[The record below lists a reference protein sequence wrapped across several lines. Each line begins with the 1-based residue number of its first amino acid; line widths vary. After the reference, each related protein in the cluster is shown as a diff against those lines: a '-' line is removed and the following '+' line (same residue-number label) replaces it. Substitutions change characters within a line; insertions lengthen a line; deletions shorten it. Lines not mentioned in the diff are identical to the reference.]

1 MNYKFELFINF
12 YKSRLN
18 YFLIN
23 LNKFNSFRKPEYRQK
38 LKLILIGRVNNNQDQ
53 EHVEQLQ
60 ILIDKLKINTE
71 VEFKLNISFKELKIH
86 LNQAMIGLHTMK
98 NEQFGIGL

>member
-1 MNYKFELFINF
+1 
-12 YKSRLN
+12 
-18 YFLIN
+18 

-38 LKLILIGRVNNNQDQ
+38 LKLILIGRVNDNQDK

-60 ILIDKLKINTE
+60 LLIDELNVNKE
-71 VEFKLNISFKELKIH
+71 VEFKLNISFKELKTH
-86 LNQAMIGLHTMK
+86 LNQAMIGLQTMK